1 MFSKLKLFVQQ
12 IDVRLCGIFIQWQKD
27 NLNTIQQGANAPS
40 LFFFLVD
47 LLEQLQGLPSPGVE
61 EGLCAQRVSALRR
74 MQKPS
79 S

>member
-1 MFSKLKLFVQQ
+1 MQTFCAADCCKV
-12 IDVRLCGIFIQWQKD
+12 CGAFIQWQKD
-27 NLNTIQQGANAPS
+27 NLNTIQQGANALS

-47 LLEQLQGLPSPGVE
+47 LLERLQGLPSPGVE

-74 MQKPS
+74 MQKAS